1 MNVSELV
8 GAVCAAFLRDDIRED
23 AAAASP
29 QGTGRFALN
38 FSQDHTAAVARAVL
52 DDAYLRENVE
62 IKLPVSYVG
71 NYGLPDDVLTTK
83 PATYLRNAECSK
95 AVLLLASVEHT
106 EEASLHEIARL
117 GPAEIMDRLDIWI
130 RIASAGLHLSAE
142 HAKWWEKALTGLRDI
157 RQVSLNRFASYVLRT
172 RDAVAEDGHPLIHAL
187 GTALPALQ
195 LPRDSCYFE
204 GIKEKSRGHTSAWR
218 RFFTDA
224 ARKRGSLLLKLTP
237 SQLLLSDEDLAVA
250 FAKVRDVIPEACHP
264 AVTQF
269 IKAGSGW
276 NPEAA
281 ALAECEWEDIKPLFD
296 GLQREKY
303 NLGQE
308 TINFYAEGEDGL
320 LTADDMEY
328 LKLLIGRRTT
338 EFREEDTAFY
348 EAHRNELK
356 EDKKLKSAWDRF
368 VFGRSIETTDLL
380 AGIASAMEPLFN
392 RRPSGSGRKLLIR
405 CDRATKRDLR
415 ELNEDAGL
423 FFAHRYAGL
432 RRLFNKHVSWDV
444 GDLFDFPILVATWR
458 AAGKYSPNRAVGK
471 PALQLKFVLE
481 LETQA
486 DTGAS
491 VTCSTQIIWKF
502 EPTAASSQLAD
513 DWSRLL
519 EHPMVVCRASR
530 EFSGAK
536 SRAKTVDLADVKTFV
551 PAYDRDR
558 GSFVSVYRQER
569 DIEKIWRKNL
579 ANCRESQFLRT
590 AVADDLESRFDAFVA
605 SYTKA
610 IKGFSQHGAG
620 DEANLDQLKSYA
632 NLLDGIVSM
641 AKGDSN
647 RDRLLRPILEIGMVP
662 VDGGAAAAVV
672 APWHPFRLAA
682 MWRKSRLVSGL
693 VDLLLNSPGT
703 TGDDAR
709 LFFKDIAQDLAH
721 PLYPEVIA
729 TWGEDGPQI
738 LSVSDVL
745 LDYSLHEPPITSPE
759 EGDDTN
765 ESPAEGS
772 DCVVDLVRR
781 YLSLHPHERANMS
794 VVLFNCDSARLP
806 QAVVDKIGSIHD
818 DDEDVRCQVLL
829 RHVASERLRDLYHS
843 ILGAS
848 TTSDTYS
855 ASEATE
861 DFMARLRISVIAD
874 QAPPPDPKDGCPY
887 DIVFS
892 QDVISRHARL
902 EWHKEDAK
910 PADIKTLLPSR
921 WSRRRPAAADDLK
934 SSVYLCCPVQST
946 EGWSYLS
953 AVASLFR
960 GDWDGDEDRRLL
972 PVRQLDFRDGRTARI
987 FEETH
992 NLGNW
997 VVNFDELL
1005 DRRQLLNQEV
1015 RIIRYK
1021 QSATQGRN
1029 VIISSRA
1036 PLSLLRSM
1044 ILHRLRAL
1052 NTELSGADLALLAE
1066 RLISDANDV
1075 SGDIVLRAAKRG
1087 HSASELIGVVLSRAL
1102 VKDEIGDGRAVG
1114 WYFLDDYAA
1123 WMGQREEQ
1131 LADLLTLSPEVSPD
1145 GTLRLTI
1152 IVTDAKYIDDASLAI
1167 KRKESQKQLRDTM
1180 HRISEAIFGNP
1191 DRLDRESWL
1200 ARIAD
1205 LVLDG
1210 IRLPAASGIDLAAWR
1225 RAIREG
1231 RCEINLRGY
1240 SHVFVP
1246 TAVEGSD
1253 RTEAYAVPSVS
1264 DAYQE
1269 IYGRGALKQ
1278 LLLAYWQ
1285 KQSPREIRISAGADY
1300 LNADPAWR
1308 APGSGD
1314 PIAATA
1320 APKRPAKKQ
1329 GPSGNAPEPGPAP
1342 RPNPG
1347 SGPAIPSEISEVLR
1361 GHLQGE
1367 RPPAPEGWAYP
1378 QISSLLTEA
1387 VVSVASETEDQ
1398 WLLKTSS
1405 SARAALQQMKLQ
1417 AKLLNS
1423 SMTPNSALL
1432 RFAGSANLTVD
1443 QVLKKRSELL
1453 TTFGLNVISVRPE
1466 PGAVVIAVE
1475 REVRQVVDIRQVW
1488 ARWNPKDAGW
1498 GNQDLLIGVRE
1509 ADGSLL
1515 FLSPGRLHAPHTLI
1529 AGSTGSGKSV
1539 LVQNI
1544 LLAIAATNTPAQ
1556 ARIVLIDPK
1565 QGVDYF
1571 AFEGLAHLDGG
1582 IIDEQ
1587 ELASQR
1593 LAELVLEM
1601 DRRYMRFKEK
1611 RVANITGYNAKAPE
1625 NERLP
1630 VIWLVHDEFA
1640 EWMLIDEYREAVSTV
1655 VQRLGIKA
1663 RAAGIYLVFAAQR
1676 PDANVMPMQLRANL
1690 GNRLI
1695 LRVDSEGTSEIAL
1708 GERGAERLLGR
1719 GHMLA
1724 KLEGERGLC
1733 FSQVP
1738 FVDSQFIEA
1747 VVELT
1752 KGTAPRQDREA
1763 ALTG

>member
-1 MNVSELV
+1 MNVSDLV
-8 GAVCAAFLRDDIRED
+8 GAVCAALLRDDIPED
-23 AAAASP
+23 SAASP
-29 QGTGRFALN
+29 QGTARFALN
-38 FSQDHTAAVARAVL
+38 FSPDHTAAVARAVL
-52 DDAYLRENVE
+52 NDAYLRDRVE

-71 NYGLPDDVLTTK
+71 SHGLPEAVLTTK

-95 AVLLLASVEHT
+95 PVMLLASVEHT
-106 EEASLHEIARL
+106 DEASLHEIARL
-117 GPAEIMDRLDIWI
+117 GPAEIMDRLDLWI
-130 RIASAGLHLSAE
+130 RIVSAGLHLSSE
-142 HAKWWEKALTGLRDI
+142 HAKWWEKAATGLRDT
-157 RQVSLNRFASYVLRT
+157 RQFSLDRFATYVLRT
-172 RDAVAEDGHPLIHAL
+172 RHGVVEEGHPLIHAL
-187 GTALPALQ
+187 GAALPALR
-195 LPRDSCYFE
+195 LPKDSCYFE

-237 SQLLLSDEDLAVA
+237 SQLLLSEDDLAAA
-250 FAKVRDVIPEACHP
+250 FAKIKDVIPEACHP
-264 AVTQF
+264 VVERFVA
-269 IKAGSGW
+269 AGSGW
-276 NPEAA
+276 NAEAA
-281 ALAECEWEDIKPLFD
+281 ALAECEWEDVKPLFD

-308 TINFYAEGEDGL
+308 TLNFYAEGEEGL
-320 LTADDMEY
+320 LSVDDVEY

-368 VFGRSIETTDLL
+368 VYGRAIETTDLL

-392 RRPSGSGRKLLIR
+392 RRPSGTGRKLWVR

-432 RRLFNKHVSWDV
+432 RQLFGEDVSWDV
-444 GDLFDFPILVATWR
+444 GDLFDFADLVATWR
-458 AAGKYSPNRAVGK
+458 AAGKYSANRSVAR

-491 VTCSTQIIWKF
+491 VTCSTQIVWKF
-502 EPTAASSQLAD
+502 EPNAVSSQLAD

-519 EHPMVVCRASR
+519 ENPMVVCRASR
-530 EFSGAK
+530 EFAGAK

-558 GSFVSVYRQER
+558 GSFVPVYRQER
-569 DIEKIWRKNL
+569 DIEKKWRRNL
-579 ANCRESQFLRT
+579 ADRRESQFLRP
-590 AVADDLESRFDAFVA
+590 AVADDLERRFDSFVA
-605 SYTKA
+605 NYKKA
-610 IKGFSQHGAG
+610 IGGFSEHGSG
-620 DEANLDQLKSYA
+620 SQANLDQLKSYA
-632 NLLDGIVSM
+632 YLLDGIVSL

-647 RDRLLRPILEIGMVP
+647 RDSLLQPILDIGLVP

-682 MWRKSRLVSGL
+682 MWRKARLVSEL
-693 VDLLLNSPGT
+693 VDLLLNSPGAA
-703 TGDDAR
+703 GDDAR
-709 LFFKDIAQDLAH
+709 LFFKDISQDLSH
-721 PLYPEVIA
+721 SLYPEVVA
-729 TWGEDGPQI
+729 THGKDGPQL

-745 LDYSLHEPPITSPE
+745 LDYSLHEPPITSAE

-772 DCVVDLVRR
+772 ECVVDLVRR
-781 YLSLHPHERANMS
+781 YLSLQPHERANMS

-818 DDEDVRCQVLL
+818 DDEDIRCQILL

-843 ILGAS
+843 ILGAT
-848 TTSDTYS
+848 TTSDTYN

-902 EWHKEDAK
+902 EWHKET
-910 PADIKTLLPSR
+910 ADPDDITSLLPSR

-934 SSVYLCCPVQST
+934 SSVYLCCPVQSA
-946 EGWSYLS
+946 EGWSYLT

-960 GDWDGDEDRRLL
+960 GDWDDDGIRRLL

-1036 PLSLLRSM
+1036 SLSLLRSM

-1052 NTELSGADLALLAE
+1052 NLELDGADLALLAE
-1066 RLISDANDV
+1066 RLIDDANDV
-1075 SGDIVLRAAKRG
+1075 SGDIVLRAARRG
-1087 HSASELIGVVLSRAL
+1087 QSASELIGVVLSRAL
-1102 VKDEIGDGRAVG
+1102 VKDEIGDDRAVG

-1131 LADLLTLSPEVSPD
+1131 LADLLTLSPQTTAD
-1145 GTLRLTI
+1145 GTLQLTI
-1152 IVTDAKYIDDASLAI
+1152 VVTEAKYVDDASLAV

-1191 DRLDRESWL
+1191 NRLDRNSWL
-1200 ARIAD
+1200 SRIGD

-1231 RCEINLRGY
+1231 RCEIHIRGY

-1246 TAVEGSD
+1246 TAVEGAD
-1253 RTEAYAVPSVS
+1253 RTDAFAVPSVA

-1269 IYGRGALKQ
+1269 IYGRTTLKQ
-1278 LLLAYWQ
+1278 LLLAYWR
-1285 KQSPREIRISAGADY
+1285 KQSPREIRIAAGADY
-1300 LNADPAWR
+1300 LTSDPTWR
-1308 APGSGD
+1308 KPGSGE
-1314 PIAATA
+1314 PAVTPVTMPAEKKQSLSGA
-1320 APKRPAKKQ
+1320 APGEDPPPPRRSAE
-1329 GPSGNAPEPGPAP
+1329 GPDTA
-1342 RPNPG
+1342 
-1347 SGPAIPSEISEVLR
+1347 SEISDVPREAAA
-1361 GHLQGE
+1361 
-1367 RPPAPEGWAYP
+1367 PAGWVYP
-1378 QISSLLTEA
+1378 QIQGLLTEA
-1387 VVSVASETEDQ
+1387 SVSAASETEEQ
-1398 WLLKTSS
+1398 WLSKTST

-1417 AKLLNS
+1417 AKLISS

-1453 TTFGLNVISVRPE
+1453 TTFGLNIISVRPE

-1475 REVRQVVDIRQVW
+1475 REVRQVVDIREVW
-1488 ARWNPKDAGW
+1488 ARWNPTRAGW

-1509 ADGSLL
+1509 ADGSLMY
-1515 FLSPGRLHAPHTLI
+1515 LSPGRVHAPHTLI

-1544 LLAIAATNTPAQ
+1544 LLAIAATNTPEQ

-1571 AFEGLAHLDGG
+1571 AFEGLAHLNGG

-1587 ELASQR
+1587 ERASQR
-1593 LAELVLEM
+1593 LAELIVEM
-1601 DRRYMRFKEK
+1601 NSRYVRFKER
-1611 RVANITGYNAKAPE
+1611 RVANITEYNSKVPDT
-1625 NERLP
+1625 ERLP
-1630 VIWLVHDEFA
+1630 VIWLIHDEFA
-1640 EWMLIDEYREAVSTV
+1640 EWMLIDEYKEAVSTV

-1676 PDANVMPMQLRANL
+1676 PDVNVMPMQLRANL

-1695 LRVDSEGTSEIAL
+1695 LRVDSEGTSDIAL

-1724 KLEGERGLC
+1724 KLEGERGLS

-1738 FVDSQFIEA
+1738 YVDSLFIET
-1747 VVELT
+1747 VVGLT
-1752 KGTAPRQDREA
+1752 SVTPVGGLGVKS
-1763 ALTG
+1763 

>member
-8 GAVCAAFLRDDIRED
+8 GAICAAFLRDDIPED
-23 AAAASP
+23 TTSSA
-29 QGTGRFALN
+29 QGTSRFALN
-38 FSQDHTAAVARAVL
+38 FSAEQTAAVARAVL
-52 DDAYLRENVE
+52 NDQYLQERVE
-62 IKLPVSYVG
+62 IQLPRSYVG
-71 NYGLPDDVLTTK
+71 NYGLPDEALTTK
-83 PATYLRNAECSK
+83 PATYLRNAECTK
-95 AVLLLASVEHT
+95 TALLLADVEHG
-106 EEASLHEIARL
+106 EEASFHEIARL
-117 GPAEIMDRLDIWI
+117 GPAEILDRLDLWI

-142 HAKWWEKALTGLRDI
+142 HAKWWEKSLTGLRDL
-157 RQVSLNRFASYVLRT
+157 RLVSLDRFATYVLRT
-172 RDAVAEDGHPLIHAL
+172 RESIVDEGHPLIYAL
-187 GTALPALQ
+187 GASLPALR
-195 LPRDSCYFE
+195 LPMDSCYFN
-204 GIKEKSRGHTSAWR
+204 GVKEKSRGHTSAWR
-218 RFFTDA
+218 KIFGDA
-224 ARKRGSLLLKLTP
+224 ARKRGSLLLKQTP
-237 SQLLLSDEDLAVA
+237 SQLLLSDEDLEVA
-250 FAKVRDVIPEACHP
+250 FDKVRDVIPEIHHP
-264 AVTQF
+264 VVERF
-269 IKAGSGW
+269 IKSASGW
-276 NPEAA
+276 NTEAA
-281 ALAECEWEDIKPLFD
+281 EFAECEWEDVKPLFD
-296 GLQREKY
+296 GLQREKF

-308 TINFYAEGEDGL
+308 TINFYAEGEEGL
-320 LTADDMEY
+320 LSPDDKEY
-328 LKLLIGRRTT
+328 LRLLIGRKTT
-338 EFREEDTAFY
+338 EFGEEDTAFY
-348 EAHRNELK
+348 ESHRNELK

-368 VFGRSIETTDLL
+368 VFGRSIETVDFL

-392 RRPSGSGRKLLIR
+392 RRLPGSERSLLIR

-415 ELNEDAGL
+415 ELNVDAGL
-423 FFAHRYAGL
+423 FFAHRYAGMQ
-432 RRLFNKHVSWDV
+432 RLFGKQVTWDV
-444 GDLFDFPILVATWR
+444 GELFEFPKLVATWR
-458 AAGKYSPNRAVGK
+458 AAGKYAPNRSVSR
-471 PALQLKFVLE
+471 PALQLKFVFE
-481 LETQA
+481 LETQT
-486 DTGAS
+486 DTGTS
-491 VTCSTQIIWKF
+491 QTCSTQIVWKF
-502 EPTAASSQLAD
+502 EPSAASCQLAE
-513 DWSRLL
+513 DWSRLA
-519 EHPMVVCRASR
+519 EHPLVSCRASR

-536 SRAKTVDLADVKTFV
+536 SRAKTVDLADIKTFV

-558 GSFVSVYRQER
+558 GSFVPVYKTER
-569 DIEKIWRKNL
+569 DFEKKWRKHL
-579 ANCRESQFLRT
+579 ASCRENQFLKP
-590 AVADDLESRFDAFVA
+590 AIADELSGRFDAFVK
-605 SYTKA
+605 SYAKA
-610 IKGFSQHGAG
+610 IIGFAEHGAG
-620 DEANLDQLKSYA
+620 SDHSLEQLKAYTH
-632 NLLDGIVSM
+632 LLDGIVTL

-647 RDRLLRPILEIGMVP
+647 RDNLLKPILEIGVVP
-662 VDGGAAAAVV
+662 VDGGAPAAVV

-682 MWRKSRLVSGL
+682 IWRKVRLVIEL
-693 VDLLLNSPGT
+693 VDLLLNTSET

-709 LFFKDIAQDLAH
+709 LFFKDISQDLTH
-721 PLYPEVIA
+721 PLYPEIVVA
-729 TWGEDGPQI
+729 WGEDGPQM

-745 LDYSLHEPPITSPE
+745 QDYSLHEPPIRSLE

-806 QAVVDKIGSIHD
+806 QAVVDKIGAIHD

-843 ILGAS
+843 ILGAA
-848 TTSDTYS
+848 TTPDTYS

-892 QDVISRHARL
+892 QDVISRHAKL
-902 EWHKEDAK
+902 EWHEEDAS
-910 PADIKTLLPSR
+910 PSDIRSLLPSR

-934 SSVYLCCPVQST
+934 SSVYLCCPVQSA

-953 AVASLFR
+953 AVATLFR
-960 GDWDGDEDRRLL
+960 GDWDGDEQRRLL

-1052 NTELSGADLALLAE
+1052 NLELTTEDLGALAD
-1066 RLISDANDV
+1066 RLINDANDV

-1087 HSASELIGVVLSRAL
+1087 QSASELIGVVLSRAL
-1102 VKDEIGDGRAVG
+1102 VKDELGEDRVAG

-1131 LADLLTLSPEVSPD
+1131 LADLMTLSPEVTSD

-1152 IVTDAKYIDDASLAI
+1152 IVTEAKYIEDASLAA

-1180 HRISEAIFGNP
+1180 QRISEAIFGNP
-1191 DRLDRESWL
+1191 RRLDRDSWL

-1246 TAVEGSD
+1246 TAVEGAD
-1253 RTEAYAVPSVS
+1253 RTDAYAIPSVAG
-1264 DAYQE
+1264 AYQE
-1269 IYGRGALKQ
+1269 VYGRGALKQ
-1278 LLLAYWQ
+1278 LLRAYWL
-1285 KQSPREIRISAGADY
+1285 KQSPREVRLAAGADY
-1300 LNADPAWR
+1300 LATDAAWQR
-1308 APGSGD
+1308 PGSGELQR
-1314 PIAATA
+1314 PAERASA
-1320 APKRPAKKQ
+1320 KRPKQERAPKEEKLPQKAAAEPAIARPAL
-1329 GPSGNAPEPGPAP
+1329 PE
-1342 RPNPG
+1342 
-1347 SGPAIPSEISEVLR
+1347 IPSAISEMLK
-1361 GHLQGE
+1361 GHLNGTD
-1367 RPPAPEGWAYP
+1367 GWAY
-1378 QISSLLTEA
+1378 QSVGKLLEPSNSAQDTASEEQWLSKI
-1387 VVSVASETEDQ
+1387 SVAAKS
-1398 WLLKTSS
+1398 
-1405 SARAALQQMKLQ
+1405 ALQQMQLQ
-1417 AKLLNS
+1417 AKLLDS
-1423 SMTPNSALL
+1423 SLTPNSALL

-1443 QVLKKRSELL
+1443 QVLKRRSELL

-1488 ARWNPKDAGW
+1488 ARWEPNNESC

-1509 ADGSLL
+1509 NDGSLL
-1515 FLSPGRLHAPHTLI
+1515 FLSPGRAHAPHTLI

-1571 AFEGLAHLDGG
+1571 AFEGLPHLDGG
-1582 IIDEQ
+1582 IIDDQ
-1587 ELASQR
+1587 EVASR
-1593 LAELVLEM
+1593 RMADLISEM
-1601 DRRYMRFKEK
+1601 DRRYVRFKEK
-1611 RVANITGYNAKAPE
+1611 RVANLSEFNAKAPVA
-1625 NERLP
+1625 ERLP

-1640 EWMLIDEYREAVSTV
+1640 EWMLIDEYKDSVSTV

-1724 KLEGERGLC
+1724 KLEGERNLC
-1733 FSQVP
+1733 FAQVP
-1738 FVDSQFIEA
+1738 FVNSQFIDA
-1747 VVELT
+1747 LVKLT
-1752 KGTAPRQDREA
+1752 RDGTIRHDLAIAQA
-1763 ALTG
+1763 